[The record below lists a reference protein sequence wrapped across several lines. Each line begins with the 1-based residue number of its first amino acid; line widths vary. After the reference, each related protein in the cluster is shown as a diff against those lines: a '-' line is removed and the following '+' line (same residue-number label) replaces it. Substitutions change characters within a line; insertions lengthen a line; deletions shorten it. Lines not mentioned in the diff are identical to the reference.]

1 VNKTWTVI
9 YIYMIYACCIC
20 ICRSFPFRPTIDK
33 LCQNSGHGKCTCKH
47 SVTDNIMKRAMD
59 QCTSK
64 SDSSHMSLSLMLSSK
79 QQKIA
84 FNCKEWELIELIGM
98 RINRCIPFSGVSE
111 LKDVLF
117 YMWLLYSVSV
127 VFLNTRVRPTQKLFF
142 CIFK

>member
-1 VNKTWTVI
+1 
-9 YIYMIYACCIC
+9 
-20 ICRSFPFRPTIDK
+20 
-33 LCQNSGHGKCTCKH
+33 
-47 SVTDNIMKRAMD
+47 
-59 QCTSK
+59 
-64 SDSSHMSLSLMLSSK
+64 MLSSK

-84 FNCKEWELIELIGM
+84 FNCKKWELIELIGM

-142 CIFK
+142 LYFLIDFWYFFQFNSKIEIKLPSVV